1 MLKLKVITRLMFTI
15 SLTKIKEKAQF
26 YIKKMFSRN
35 MLIPTSLM
43 WVNTLD
49 EDEGTST
56 WDLGDFCKEVTA
68 GACLEMQFF
77 LYSY

>member
-1 MLKLKVITRLMFTI
+1 MFTI

-26 YIKKMFSRN
+26 YIKKLFSRN

-49 EDEGTST
+49 EDE
-56 WDLGDFCKEVTA
+56 
-68 GACLEMQFF
+68 
-77 LYSY
+77 